1 MSLDMRAAVF
11 RKDYRQPDYW
21 IREVALEFDL
31 LPEATKV
38 TARLSVEPNAAGT
51 AGAPLVLDGEDVRL
65 RSLSI
70 DGRDLAATA
79 YTVGERSLSIAKPPA
94 TAFTLAIV
102 PDIAPA
108 KNTHLTGQNG
118 KAQGREK

>member
-38 TARLSVEPNAAGT
+38 TARLSVQPNAAGT
-51 AGAPLVLDGEDVRL
+51 AGAPMVLDGADVRL
-65 RSLSI
+65 GSLSLA
-70 DGRDLAATA
+70 GRVLAATA
-79 YTVGERSLSIAKPPA
+79 NQVGQSSPSRSDERR
-94 TAFTLAIV
+94 V
-102 PDIAPA
+102 
-108 KNTHLTGQNG
+108 G
-118 KAQGREK
+118 KEWFSHGRCRGSPEH